1 MRLLRPTFAPLSIAA
16 ALALAACNSGPSATR
31 PAPPRYDL
39 LIRNGV
45 VYDGAGN
52 VPRRVDVAVRGDRI
66 VALPAAGSGA
76 QADRIVDAHGH
87 AVAPGFI
94 NTLSWAVDSLIAD
107 GRGMSDTKQGVTLE
121 IFGEG
126 WSMGPYNARMKA
138 DALQQ
143 QADIKYPIE
152 WNTLG
157 EYLDHLARRGIT
169 PNVASFVG
177 ATTVRIHELGEGD
190 VKPDAAQ
197 LARMQA
203 LVRQAMGEG
212 ALGVGASLIYPP
224 ATFADT
230 DELTA
235 LAQAAAESGGGYIA
249 HMRSEADRYLEALDE
264 NIAIARATGERA
276 ESYHLKAAGEKNWPK
291 MGQAIAKIVAA
302 RDQGLKVSA
311 NMYTYTA
318 GATGLTAGLPP
329 WVQAGGLEAMI
340 ARRVDL

>member
-16 ALALAACNSGPSATR
+16 AFALAACNGGPSATQ
-31 PAPPRYDL
+31 PAPPHYDL

-52 VPRRVDVAVRGDRI
+52 APRRVDVAVRGDRI

-143 QADIKYPIE
+143 QADIKYPIG

-157 EYLDHLARRGIT
+157 EYLDQLVTRGIT
-169 PNVASFVG
+169 PNVTSFVG

-203 LVRQAMGEG
+203 LVREAMGEV
-212 ALGVGASLIYPP
+212 AV
-224 ATFADT
+224 
-230 DELTA
+230 
-235 LAQAAAESGGGYIA
+235 AAAWQ
-249 HMRSEADRYLEALDE
+249 RS
-264 NIAIARATGERA
+264 ARAVRYRRA
-276 ESYHLKAAGEKNWPK
+276 PA
-291 MGQAIAKIVAA
+291 AA
-302 RDQGLKVSA
+302 R
-311 NMYTYTA
+311 
-318 GATGLTAGLPP
+318 
-329 WVQAGGLEAMI
+329 
-340 ARRVDL
+340 ARREWARR